1 MMDEDLVKE
10 FDEAFIKLH
19 KYLSK
24 KIEKWQI
31 GFIFFFL
38 YFIFEIKYFYKLFFV
53 VWRLLLL
60 QVCEKAFSVETFE
73 RLPSSVVWEELLPGD
88 VPFKVID
95 AMDTWSVMNE
105 DNFWFD
111 NVTDLYS
118 SKRENCERKAAKAL
132 RYLYKRPYF
141 LPRIVDIWE
150 SNWVLM
156 SSNYFSRYY
165 HQLNF
170 STDLLILAQLR
181 GWNKFRLIPK
191 DPCDFN
197 CYPISGVLA
206 EGQILVVTSLIWEL
220 EYKPGE
226 GTDNFAIAVG
236 GFWN

>member
-1 MMDEDLVKE
+1 MSAQM
-10 FDEAFIKLH
+10 
-19 KYLSK
+19 
-24 KIEKWQI
+24 
-31 GFIFFFL
+31 
-38 YFIFEIKYFYKLFFV
+38 YFSYSFK
-53 VWRLLLL
+53 
-60 QVCEKAFSVETFE
+60 VCEKSFSVETFE
-73 RLPSSVVWEELLPGD
+73 RLPSSVVWEELLPSD

-118 SKRENCERKAAKAL
+118 SKRLINIEPCDLVTNVKIPTNDLQSFFEIIHRREIQSWFGHWENCERKAAKAL